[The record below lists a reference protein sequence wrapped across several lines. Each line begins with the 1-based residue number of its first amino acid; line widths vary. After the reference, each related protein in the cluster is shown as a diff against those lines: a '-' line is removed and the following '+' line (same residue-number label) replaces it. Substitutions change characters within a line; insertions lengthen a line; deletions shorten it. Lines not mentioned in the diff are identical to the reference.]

1 MHRNVPRDVLRQ
13 DAGDALEL
21 ICLLRAQLDDL
32 EHDVI
37 RLARATRLLTWSSV
51 ATRIGLRNPQAAEQ
65 RFLRLANARA
75 DPDGRR
81 IADDARPSRGQ
92 RIARRPPENA
102 DRAAGPAR
110 ALPDLDLPAHAPGDS
125 AASLAHILAE
135 GAQYTRD
142 V

>member
-37 RLARATRLLTWSSV
+37 RLARASRLLSWSSV
-51 ATRIGLRNPQAAEQ
+51 ATRMGLRNPQAAEQ

-92 RIARRPPENA
+92 RIARWLAENA
-102 DRAAGPAR
+102 DRAAGLAR
-110 ALPDLDLPAHAPGDS
+110 AITELDLPDPDAEDS
-125 AASLAHILAE
+125 AATLAEILAE
-135 GAQYTRD
+135 A
-142 V
+142 